1 MIFPFYLF
9 SYLVFKEV
17 FAIVQFKL
25 LKLKLWRDFMDSI
38 FNWTPALCT
47 FFLQFRFYFS
57 YWIHRSSR
65 NEERRS
71 FLLSK
76 QKCGNRKSSITVEQ

>member
-38 FNWTPALCT
+38 FNWTLFVR
-47 FFLQFRFYFS
+47 FFCNFVFIFLTGLIGVPETKNDDRSCFLNKNVEIAKVPLQ
-57 YWIHRSSR
+57 
-65 NEERRS
+65 
-71 FLLSK
+71 
-76 QKCGNRKSSITVEQ
+76 